1 MVAYVQE
8 YTPLSGQPIPLW
20 HHLSGEVWL
29 RSHYRGCRSSKMPK
43 LLAGQG
49 VSRTRRL
56 LCYWTV
62 RELGVTMIS
71 LYQLLNISVQAIGK
85 SVIRGEK
92 LAKANKFLLTGK

>member
-29 RSHYRGCRSSKMPK
+29 RSHYRGCRSSKTPK

-49 VSRTRRL
+49 VSRTSQYL
-56 LCYWTV
+56 
-62 RELGVTMIS
+62 
-71 LYQLLNISVQAIGK
+71 K
-85 SVIRGEK
+85 
-92 LAKANKFLLTGK
+92 AKDANPFFKNNGFF